1 MGAALAAATRK
12 MNKGATVLM
21 VKKEC
26 VDKRVYVVGYLG
38 DTWEMPV
45 TATEMGVVGNPYCS
59 ERKRSSYTRE
69 HPLIRVVSLARILER
84 LELFEFG
91 NHVAF

>member
-1 MGAALAAATRK
+1 
-12 MNKGATVLM
+12 
-21 VKKEC
+21 
-26 VDKRVYVVGYLG
+26 
-38 DTWEMPV
+38 MPV
-45 TATEMGVVGNPYCS
+45 TATEMGVVGKPYCS